1 MLLLL
6 LLLPRRRRRRPPLQ
20 AVRAAAPMG
29 LAFCKPCCCGCCG
42 SGAGGCCDAD
52 WDGDDDGDAAAALRQ
67 RLRAR
72 PEESAARRRPRAAAA
87 AQGGGAGGAGSAPVP
102 LVGAAGGAAAASAG
116 SAARLAKEPLLL
128 RPPSVEDEKKFM
140 RASLSSILEAQARAQ
155 AECTLCLEGFSEQCP
170 GVRTLCKCG
179 ANKHPYHLACLLE
192 WRQRSRKTTC
202 PVCDHELFFEQAGSG
217 GSAGDGEEEGLTR
230 GSLAASIEDL

>member
-1 MLLLL
+1 
-6 LLLPRRRRRRPPLQ
+6 
-20 AVRAAAPMG
+20 MG
-29 LAFCKPCCCGCCG
+29 LALCKPCCCGCCSSG
-42 SGAGGCCDAD
+42 GAGECCDAD
-52 WDGDDDGDAAAALRQ
+52 WEWDSEGEARAALRQ

-72 PEESAARRRPRAAAA
+72 PEESAAAAARRRPHAAAA
-87 AQGGGAGGAGSAPVP
+87 AQDGGAGGAGSAPVP
-102 LVGAAGGAAAASAG
+102 LAVAAGGAAAASAA

-155 AECTLCLEGFSEQCP
+155 AECTLCLEGFSAQCP
-170 GVRTLCKCG
+170 GVRTLCECG

-217 GSAGDGEEEGLTR
+217 SGSAGDGEEEGLAR
-230 GSLAASIEDL
+230 GSHAPSIEDL